1 MKARIL
7 SAIAAG
13 ATPAPPR
20 PGLARPA
27 QLVKNPPTP
36 IQDEAGDMDPKPRPR
51 LALTRLFPPNVMA
64 RARRDYHVVA
74 DNPDDV
80 PADAA
85 RLVAMASGADA
96 LLCAAGDPLA
106 AATIAALPAC
116 VRAIATFSV
125 GTDHIDL
132 AAARAR
138 GIAVTNTP
146 DVLTEATAELT
157 MLLLLGAARRASE
170 GERMIRDDAWTGW
183 TPTQLMGTQV
193 SGKRLGILGMGRI
206 GRAVARMA
214 QGFLMEVHY
223 HNRTRL
229 PPGLEA
235 GAIHHSEAERMLPQL
250 DFLALTAPGGA
261 ALAKWL
267 NAERI
272 ALLPRG
278 AIVVNSGRGSLVDDD
293 ALVAALRTG
302 HLAAAGLDVYANE
315 PRLDPRYPTLANTF
329 LLPHLGSATIEARN
343 GMGFRAL
350 DNLDALFAGREAPD
364 RVA

>member
-1 MKARIL
+1 MD
-7 SAIAAG
+7 
-13 ATPAPPR
+13 PR
-20 PGLARPA
+20 PKA
-27 QLVKNPPTP
+27 
-36 IQDEAGDMDPKPRPR
+36 R
-51 LALTRLFPPNVMA
+51 LALTRVFPPDVMA
-64 RARRDYHVVA
+64 RARRDYQVVA

-80 PADAA
+80 PPDAA
-85 RLVAMASGADA
+85 RILAMAAGADA
-96 LLCAAGDPLA
+96 ILCAAGDPLN
-106 AATIAALPAC
+106 AATISALPAS

-157 MLLLLGAARRASE
+157 LLLILGAARRAAE
-170 GERMIRDDAWTGW
+170 GERMIRDNAWTGW

-214 QGFLMEVHY
+214 RGFLVEVHY

-229 PPGLEA
+229 APELEA
-235 GAIHHSEAERMLPQL
+235 GAIYHSEAERMLTQL
-250 DFLALTAPGGA
+250 DMLALTAPGGA

-293 ALVAALRTG
+293 ALIAALKTG
-302 HLAAAGLDVYANE
+302 HLAAAGLDVFANE

-350 DNLDALFAGREAPD
+350 DNLDALFAGREPPD

>member
-1 MKARIL
+1 MD
-7 SAIAAG
+7 
-13 ATPAPPR
+13 PR
-20 PGLARPA
+20 PKA
-27 QLVKNPPTP
+27 
-36 IQDEAGDMDPKPRPR
+36 R
-51 LALTRLFPPNVMA
+51 LALTRVFPPDVMA
-64 RARRDYHVVA
+64 RARRDYQIVA
-74 DNPDDV
+74 DNPDDA
-80 PADAA
+80 PPDAA
-85 RLVAMASGADA
+85 RVLAMAANADA
-96 LLCAAGDPLA
+96 ILCAAGDPLT
-106 AATIAALPAC
+106 ATTISALPAS

-157 MLLLLGAARRASE
+157 MLLLLGAARRAGE
-170 GERMIRDDAWTGW
+170 GERMIRESGWTGW

-214 QGFLMEVHY
+214 RGFLMEVHY
-223 HNRTRL
+223 HNRSRL
-229 PPGLEA
+229 AADLEA
-235 GAIHHSEAERMLPQL
+235 GAIYHSDAERMLPQL

-272 ALLPRG
+272 ALLQRG

-293 ALVAALRTG
+293 ALIAALKTG
-302 HLAAAGLDVYANE
+302 HLAAAGLDVFANE
-315 PRLDPRYPTLANTF
+315 PKLDPRYPTLANTF
-329 LLPHLGSATIEARN
+329 LLPHLGSATVEARN

-350 DNLDALFAGREAPD
+350 DNLDALFAGKEPPD

>member
-1 MKARIL
+1 
-7 SAIAAG
+7 
-13 ATPAPPR
+13 
-20 PGLARPA
+20 
-27 QLVKNPPTP
+27 
-36 IQDEAGDMDPKPRPR
+36 MDPRAKPK
-51 LALTRLFPPNVMA
+51 LALTRLFPPDVMA
-64 RARRDYHVVA
+64 RARRDYAVVA

-85 RLVAMASGADA
+85 RLLAMAAGADA
-96 LLCAAGDPLA
+96 ILCAAGDPLGA
-106 AATIAALPAC
+106 ETIAALPAS

-125 GTDHIDL
+125 GTDHIAL
-132 AAARAR
+132 EAARAR
-138 GIAVTNTP
+138 GIVVTNTP
-146 DVLTEATAELT
+146 DVLTEATAETT

-170 GERMIRDDAWTGW
+170 GERLVRERRWTGW

-214 QGFLMEVHY
+214 RGFLMEIHY

-229 PPGLEA
+229 APGLEE
-235 GAIHHSEAERMLPQL
+235 GAIYHSEAAAMLGIV
-250 DFLALTAPGGA
+250 DMLALTAPGGA
-261 ALAKWL
+261 SLAKWL

-272 ALLPRG
+272 ALLKPG

-293 ALVAALRTG
+293 ALIAALRTG
-302 HLAAAGLDVYANE
+302 HVAAAGLDVYANE
-315 PRLDPRYPTLANTF
+315 PNLDPRYPDCVNTF
-329 LLPHLGSATIEARN
+329 LLPHLGSATVEARN

-350 DNLDALFAGREAPD
+350 DNLDALFAGREPPD